1 MIWLSWQLPR
11 PLAEKDGI
19 SSCFQSSHFISYFV
33 EKYFWFIFP
42 LCCLL
47 GILWPGGS
55 GPSRSQRPVAGG
67 DFWHVESPSLHC
79 WSIAEEPW
87 YTCWFSFL
95 FIFMWIFCSLLC
107 QFFFAFSALTLL
119 VGRQEEYPACKKLES
134 WGTGVVICLER
145 DADLHIAQLMP
156 LPLTAL
162 ASVKSRLVL
171 PFWYWL
177 TQVVPE
183 KGPLNG

>member
-19 SSCFQSSHFISYFV
+19 SSCFQSSHFVSYFV

-107 QFFFAFSALTLL
+107 QFFLPSVLL
-119 VGRQEEYPACKKLES
+119 PSVLWRCWLGGRKSIRPVKNLS
-134 WGTGVVICLER
+134 GGV
-145 DADLHIAQLMP
+145 
-156 LPLTAL
+156 L
-162 ASVKSRLVL
+162 AWLSVWSEMQ
-171 PFWYWL
+171 
-177 TQVVPE
+177 TCI
-183 KGPLNG
+183 